1 MRSDTAERPSTTLVG
16 CLHAAHGAYMIAV
29 GLGLGLFAWILP
41 TLLVKVVD
49 SGVVDPTVLPGIAR
63 QVIDHPHLM
72 PLVAMPVIV
81 FGLMGIRR
89 VPPAWLWVVLGYGSL
104 LVPALVLV
112 YSFVVTIGLLYRYT
126 PL

>member
-1 MRSDTAERPSTTLVG
+1 MDPSTERPSKSLIG
-16 CLHAAHGAYMIAV
+16 CLHAAHGTYMIAT

-49 SGVVDPTVLPGIAR
+49 SGVIDPGAAPRIAR
-63 QVIDHPHLM
+63 QVIDHRHLM
-72 PLVAMPVIV
+72 PLLAIPVIA
-81 FGLMGIRR
+81 FGLLGIRR

-104 LVPALVLV
+104 LVPAFVLL
-112 YSFVVTIGLLYRYT
+112 YTFIVTIGLLYRYT